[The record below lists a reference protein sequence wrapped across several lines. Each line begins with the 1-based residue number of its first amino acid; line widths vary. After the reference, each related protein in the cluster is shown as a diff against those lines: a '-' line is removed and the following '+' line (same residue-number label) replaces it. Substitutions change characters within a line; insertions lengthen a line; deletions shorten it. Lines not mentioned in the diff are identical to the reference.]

1 MTVTLNATRTSI
13 DMYTPTQTCDQL
25 VVSEAALLD
34 LVNSGRLGA
43 HNLGGNIRFKV
54 ADVHATAAELAA
66 A

>member
-13 DMYTPTQTCDQL
+13 DMYTPAQTCDQL

>member
-1 MTVTLNATRTSI
+1 
-13 DMYTPTQTCDQL
+13 